1 MHSCRTVSCLR
12 TGRKRDTRK
21 RNYVNRREEGKS
33 RSHLPLTT
41 DIHSGGWN
49 RSNESVIVLSSTRTR
64 ITPLTSLTL
73 DTYRKMFPA
82 RFPRSLSTIDR
93 PCIWLS
99 SLSWTRQR
107 LTAFKVRSVT
117 VTLSTGDD
125 LQFID
130 HARLRSRRKCGNVWI
145 FG

>member
-12 TGRKRDTRK
+12 TYEGATEIRASVITWTEGRKA
-21 RNYVNRREEGKS
+21 
-33 RSHLPLTT
+33 SHGRTCLSPLTST
-41 DIHSGGWN
+41 TQWNGWN

-82 RFPRSLSTIDR
+82 RCLDHCQRSTV

-107 LTAFKVRSVT
+107 LTAFKARSVT
-117 VTLSTGDD
+117 VTLSTGRD
-125 LQFID
+125 
-130 HARLRSRRKCGNVWI
+130 RLAIYRLCSFTIETKVS
-145 FG
+145 